1 MGAAEQTNPNPLMDK
16 NFLNAF
22 VDGVVKTLSLM
33 ASTEA
38 KPQAPKIE
46 SKFQS
51 KGEVAGMVGMVAGD
65 MKGTLTISYSK
76 EAIFKILE
84 NMLGE
89 KHTELTNEVTDAVG
103 ELTNQIYGSAKT
115 TLNQL
120 GYKFEMA
127 IPTVVQGQFYIS
139 KFHTGTTLVIPFAIV
154 GTDTTFF
161 VEVTVQT

>member
-1 MGAAEQTNPNPLMDK
+1 MGAPKLDQNPLLDK

-22 VDGVVKTLSLM
+22 VDGVIKTLSLM
-33 ASTEA
+33 AATDA
-38 KPQAPKIE
+38 KPQSPRIE
-46 SKFQS
+46 SNFQA
-51 KGEVAGMVGMVAGD
+51 KGEVAGMVGMVAGS

-89 KHTELTNEVTDAVG
+89 SYSEMSPEVTDAVG
-103 ELTNQIYGSAKT
+103 ELTNQIYGTAKT

-127 IPTVVQGQFYIS
+127 IPTVIQGQFQIS

-154 GTDTTFF
+154 GSEAIFH

>member
-1 MGAAEQTNPNPLMDK
+1 MGAPNLASNPLMDK

-22 VDGVVKTLSLM
+22 VDGVIKTLSLM
-33 ASTEA
+33 AATDA

-46 SKFQS
+46 SNFQA

-89 KHTELTNEVTDAVG
+89 VYTEMSPEVTDAVG

-127 IPTVVQGQFYIS
+127 IPTVIQGQFSIS

-154 GTDTTFF
+154 GTTNLFH

>member
-1 MGAAEQTNPNPLMDK
+1 MGAIKIENNPLMDK
-16 NFLNAF
+16 NFLNAL

-33 ASTEA
+33 AATDA

-46 SKFQS
+46 TQFHA
-51 KGEVAGMVGMVAGD
+51 KGEVAGMVGMIAGD
-65 MKGTLTISYSK
+65 MKGTLTISYTK

-89 KHTELTNEVTDAVG
+89 EYSEMSNEVTDAVG

-127 IPTVVQGQFYIS
+127 IPTVIQGQFYIS
-139 KFHTGTTLVIPFAIV
+139 KFHTGTTLVIPFSIFGSDA
-154 GTDTTFF
+154 TFF